1 MRDEKWSNHKLQ
13 TPLMLKNKILTI
25 RNKILMVRILL
36 FSVVTF
42 SYLLAGKNYSL
53 ETLMGRSTC

>member
-1 MRDEKWSNHKLQ
+1 
-13 TPLMLKNKILTI
+13 MLKNKILTI

-42 SYLLAGKNYSL
+42 SYLLAGKN
-53 ETLMGRSTC
+53 

>member
-1 MRDEKWSNHKLQ
+1 
-13 TPLMLKNKILTI
+13 MLKNKILTI

-42 SYLLAGKNYSL
+42 SYLLAGKNYSP